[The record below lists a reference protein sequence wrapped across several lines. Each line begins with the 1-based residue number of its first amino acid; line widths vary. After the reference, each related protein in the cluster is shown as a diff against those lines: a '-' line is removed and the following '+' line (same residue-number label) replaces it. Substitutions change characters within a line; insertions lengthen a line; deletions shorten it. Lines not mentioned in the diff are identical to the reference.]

1 MRCSFEVKQVTNF
14 NKKLDQEMR

>member
-1 MRCSFEVKQVTNF
+1 VKQVTNF